1 MRKLTYILLA
11 TLLALPNLVYAEFS
25 ADDLPAASTWY
36 FHVDFKEM
44 RKSEAGAA
52 IYEWLDTEVFDEIRD
67 EIGVDFDQELDQITA
82 YAAEGSAPAIML
94 YGPISQDTKDKLLA
108 AAAAAGKGD
117 FQQTKAGGKLYY
129 SIGGYGD
136 EVAEQKIDL
145 DAFEDQIHFSFALK
159 DRILLTPSAGQMQE
173 MLANGGRIAGS
184 KATKDALFVLT
195 AESTL
200 MQAGA
205 NAKALGENGDWD
217 SNILQNTKQLAL
229 MIADSGGMIAF
240 DAQLEATEPDM
251 ADSLASIARGLVSL
265 ASFSDEV
272 EPEIAAMLRGVKI
285 DVKDSWLKLSMAVD
299 AEAFVSMLED

>member
-1 MRKLTYILLA
+1 MRKLTVILLA
-11 TLLALPNLVYAEFS
+11 TLLAFPHAVLAKFS

-44 RKSEAGAA
+44 RKTEAGAA
-52 IYEWLDTEVFDEIRD
+52 IYAWLDDEVFEEIRD

-82 YAAEGSAPAIML
+82 YAAEGSSPAIML

-108 AAAAAGKGD
+108 AAAAATEGD
-117 FQQTKAGGKLYY
+117 FEQAKADGKLYY
-129 SIGGYGD
+129 SIGDFDGD
-136 EVAEQKIDL
+136 DKHDMDI
-145 DAFEDQIHFSFALK
+145 DAFEDQLHFSFALK
-159 DRILLTPSAGQMQE
+159 DRIVLTSSAGQMQE
-173 MLANGGRIAGS
+173 LLASNGRVAGS
-184 KATKDALFVLT
+184 KAAGDALFVMT
-195 AESTL
+195 AQSSL

-205 NAKALGENGDWD
+205 NAKALGDNGDWD

-229 MIADSGGMIAF
+229 LIADSGGMIAL
-240 DAQLEATEPDM
+240 DAQLEATEPEM

-285 DVKDSWLKLSMAVD
+285 DVKDSWLRLSMAVD
-299 AEAFVSMLED
+299 ADAFVSLLEN

>member
-1 MRKLTYILLA
+1 MRKLTVILLA
-11 TLLALPNLVYAEFS
+11 TLLALPNLVQAEFS

-44 RKSEAGAA
+44 RKTEAGAA
-52 IYEWLDTEVFDEIRD
+52 IYAWLDDEVFEEIRD

-82 YAAEGSAPAIML
+82 YAAEGAAPAIML

-117 FQQTKAGGKLYY
+117 FQQAKAGGKLYY

-136 EVAEQKIDL
+136 DMAKQNIDL
-145 DAFEDQIHFSFALK
+145 DAFEDQVYFSFALK
-159 DRILLTPSAGQMQE
+159 DRIILTPSAEHMQE
-173 MLANGGRIAGS
+173 LLASNGRIVGS
-184 KATKDALFVLT
+184 KSTRDALFVLT
-195 AESTL
+195 AKSTL

-229 MIADSGGMIAF
+229 LVADSGGMIAL
-240 DAQLEATEPDM
+240 DAQLEATEPEM

-272 EPEIAAMLRGVKI
+272 EPEVAAMLRGVKI

-299 AEAFVSMLED
+299 AEAFVSLLED

>member
-1 MRKLTYILLA
+1 MRKLTVILLA
-11 TLLALPNLVYAEFS
+11 TLLALPNLVLAKFS
-25 ADDLPAASTWY
+25 AADLPAASTWY

-52 IYEWLDTEVFDEIRD
+52 IYEWLDAEVFAEIRD

-82 YAAEGSAPAIML
+82 YAGEGSAPAIML

-117 FQQTKAGGKLYY
+117 FQQAKAAGKLYY
-129 SIGGYGD
+129 SVGKFDDDDAGRKSD
-136 EVAEQKIDL
+136 FE
-145 DAFEDQIHFSFALK
+145 AFEDQVHFSFALK
-159 DRILLTPSAGQMQE
+159 DRIILTPSAGQMQE
-173 MLANGGRIAGS
+173 LLASNGRVAGS
-184 KATKDALFVLT
+184 KAAEDALFVLT

-205 NAKALGENGDWD
+205 NAKALGDNGNWD
-217 SNILQNTKQLAL
+217 SNMLQNTKQLAL
-229 MIADSGGMIAF
+229 LIADSGGMIAV
-240 DAQLEATEPDM
+240 DAQLEATEPEM

-265 ASFSDEV
+265 ASFSEDV

-285 DVKDSWLKLSMAVD
+285 DVKDSWLKLSMAID
-299 AEAFVSMLED
+299 ADAFVSMLEN